1 MANIFAI
8 LTAVLLAASAFLALK
23 NKEAYS
29 NEIAERKTA
38 ESRLATTQGKLADL
52 QKKRDTTIADKKET
66 MEATVSLRE
75 QEDQQT
81 SANAAV
87 KSEIAEKRAQ
97 SEKQAAEIAEI
108 REKTADA
115 GEIKELA
122 GKIKR
127 LQEEITSLEDEKSS
141 KESERTNLLALRS
154 STQSTVTAF
163 NDETRKISSKKSYGN
178 ARISS
183 IYGPWGFVTL
193 SAGATG
199 GIVSGSTLNVVR
211 GGEPVAQLRVRS
223 VETNRASADIVPDS
237 LGEDVTL
244 MVGDQVVPATSS
256 EPEPAEANAQN

>member
-8 LTAVLLAASAFLALK
+8 LTAVLLAASAFLAFK
-23 NKEAYS
+23 NKEAYN

-38 ESRLATTQGKLADL
+38 ESRLATTQDKLADL
-52 QKKRDTTIADKKET
+52 QKKRDTAIADKKET

-75 QEDQQT
+75 QEDQQSST
-81 SANAAV
+81 NAGV
-87 KSEIAEKRAQ
+87 KSEIATKRTQ
-97 SEKQAAEIAEI
+97 SEEQAAEIAEI

-127 LQEEITSLEDEKSS
+127 LQEEITGLEDEKIS

-154 STQSTVTAF
+154 STQSTVSAF
-163 NDETRKISSKKSYGN
+163 TEETRKISSKRSYGN

-183 IYGPWGFVTL
+183 IFGPWGFVTL

-199 GIVSGSTLNVVR
+199 GIVSGSTLNVMR
-211 GGEPVAQLRVRS
+211 GGEPIAELRVRS
-223 VETNRASADIVPDS
+223 VETNRASADVVPNS
-237 LGEDVTL
+237 LAEDVTL

-256 EPEPAEANAQN
+256 EPVPADDAAQN